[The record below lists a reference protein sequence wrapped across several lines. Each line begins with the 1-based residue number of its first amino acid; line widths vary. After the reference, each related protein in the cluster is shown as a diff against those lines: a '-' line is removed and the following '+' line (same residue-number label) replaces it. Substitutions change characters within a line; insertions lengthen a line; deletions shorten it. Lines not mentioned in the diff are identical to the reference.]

1 MVLNSNKVVLG
12 VLKEFHSPFLNEI
25 RSRKDISILKVTL
38 NNRDYITNHILNIL
52 SNWNIPMKF
61 YENEMIHEQ
70 NKKYLILPI
79 GITLILL
86 SICMGRY
93 SISLYDLYSLN
104 DKAIAVFFNLRLPRI
119 IAALLVGGA
128 LSTAGASYQGM
139 FRNPLVSP
147 DILGASA
154 GASFGVAVGIL
165 LSLNIQTIQFF
176 AFIFGLIAV
185 ISSWRISRRIPH
197 HDPSLVLVLSGM
209 LIQGIF
215 TSGVSL
221 VKYICDP
228 YDKLPAITFWLM
240 GGLSSI
246 TLKDLK
252 VMIVPI
258 ILGLI
263 PLLLIRW
270 KLNILSFPEEEAK
283 TLGVNTDRIRIIVII
298 CSTLLSA
305 SIVSY
310 CGIIGWVGLVIPHL
324 TRSLFGP
331 NYKILLPTSFII
343 GGLYMLLV
351 DDLARCVFP
360 VEVPL
365 GILTS
370 LIGIPFFAYLLINV
384 RKGWI

>member
-1 MVLNSNKVVLG
+1 MNK
-12 VLKEFHSPFLNEI
+12 I
-25 RSRKDISILKVTL
+25 
-38 NNRDYITNHILNIL
+38 
-52 SNWNIPMKF
+52 
-61 YENEMIHEQ
+61 
-70 NKKYLILPI
+70 KKYLIFQL
-79 GITLILL
+79 GIILILL
-86 SICMGRY
+86 SIFIGRY
-93 SISLYDLYSLN
+93 SISLRDLYFLN
-104 DKAIAVFFNLRLPRI
+104 DKTIAIFFNLRLPRI

-165 LSLNIQTIQFF
+165 LSLNVQFIQVF

-185 ISSWRISRRIPH
+185 ISSWRISKRIPH

-209 LIQGIF
+209 LVQGIF

-246 TLKDLK
+246 TLNDLQ
-252 VMIVPI
+252 VMVIPI
-258 ILGLI
+258 ILGLL

-324 TRSLFGP
+324 TRSLYGP

>member
-1 MVLNSNKVVLG
+1 MKKV
-12 VLKEFHSPFLNEI
+12 
-25 RSRKDISILKVTL
+25 
-38 NNRDYITNHILNIL
+38 
-52 SNWNIPMKF
+52 
-61 YENEMIHEQ
+61 
-70 NKKYLILPI
+70 KKYLLFPI
-79 GITLILL
+79 GAILILL
-86 SICMGRY
+86 SICIGRY
-93 SISLYDLYSLN
+93 SISLHDLYSLN
-104 DKAIAVFFNLRLPRI
+104 DKAIAIFFNLRLPRI

-139 FRNPLVSP
+139 FKNPLVSP

-154 GASFGVAVGIL
+154 GASLGVAIGIL
-165 LSLNIQTIQFF
+165 FSFNVHFIQIL

-185 ISSWRISRRIPH
+185 MLSWRISRKIPH

-209 LIQGIF
+209 LVQGLF
-215 TSGVSL
+215 TSAVSL

-246 TLKDLK
+246 TLKDLQ
-252 VMIVPI
+252 VMIIPI
-258 ILGLI
+258 ILGLV
-263 PLLLIRW
+263 PLMLIRW
-270 KLNILSFPEEEAK
+270 KINILSFPEDEAK
-283 TLGVNTDRIRIIVII
+283 TLGVNTNRIRIIVII

-310 CGIIGWVGLVIPHL
+310 CGVIGWVGLVIPHL
-324 TRSLFGP
+324 TRSMYGP
-331 NYKILLPTSFII
+331 NYKSLLPASFFI
-343 GGLYMLLV
+343 GSLYMLLV
-351 DDLARCVFP
+351 DDLARCMFT

-384 RKGWI
+384 KKGWL

>member
-1 MVLNSNKVVLG
+1 
-12 VLKEFHSPFLNEI
+12 
-25 RSRKDISILKVTL
+25 
-38 NNRDYITNHILNIL
+38 
-52 SNWNIPMKF
+52 
-61 YENEMIHEQ
+61 MI
-70 NKKYLILPI
+70 I
-79 GITLILL
+79 
-86 SICMGRY
+86 
-93 SISLYDLYSLN
+93 
-104 DKAIAVFFNLRLPRI
+104 
-119 IAALLVGGA
+119 
-128 LSTAGASYQGM
+128 
-139 FRNPLVSP
+139 
-147 DILGASA
+147 
-154 GASFGVAVGIL
+154 
-165 LSLNIQTIQFF
+165 
-176 AFIFGLIAV
+176 
-185 ISSWRISRRIPH
+185 
-197 HDPSLVLVLSGM
+197 
-209 LIQGIF
+209 
-215 TSGVSL
+215 
-221 VKYICDP
+221 
-228 YDKLPAITFWLM
+228 
-240 GGLSSI
+240 
-246 TLKDLK
+246 
-252 VMIVPI
+252 PI
-258 ILGLI
+258 ILGLV

-324 TRSLFGP
+324 TRSLYGP

>member
-1 MVLNSNKVVLG
+1 
-12 VLKEFHSPFLNEI
+12 
-25 RSRKDISILKVTL
+25 
-38 NNRDYITNHILNIL
+38 
-52 SNWNIPMKF
+52 MKK
-61 YENEMIHEQ
+61 I
-70 NKKYLILPI
+70 KKHLILPI
-79 GITLILL
+79 GIALILI
-86 SICMGRY
+86 SICIGRY
-93 SISLYDLYSLN
+93 PISLYDLYSLN
-104 DKAIAVFFNLRLPRI
+104 NKSTAIFFNLRIPRI
-119 IAALLVGGA
+119 IAALLVGGT

-154 GASFGVAVGIL
+154 GASFGVAIGIL

-176 AFIFGLIAV
+176 AFAFGLIAV
-185 ISSWRISRRIPH
+185 ISSWSISKKIPN

-209 LIQGIF
+209 LVQGIF
-215 TSGVSL
+215 TSGVSF

-228 YDKLPAITFWLM
+228 YDKLPSITFWLM
-240 GGLSSI
+240 GSLSSI
-246 TLKDLK
+246 TLNDLQI
-252 VMIVPI
+252 MIIPI

-270 KLNILSFPEEEAK
+270 KLNILSFSEEEAK
-283 TLGVNTDRIRIIVII
+283 TLGVNTDKIRIIVIL

-324 TRSLFGP
+324 ARSLYGP
-331 NYKILLPTSFII
+331 NYKVLLPASFFI
-343 GGLYMLLV
+343 GSLYMLLV
-351 DDLARCVFP
+351 DDLARCMFS

-384 RKGWI
+384 KKGWI

>member
-1 MVLNSNKVVLG
+1 MVK
-12 VLKEFHSPFLNEI
+12 I
-25 RSRKDISILKVTL
+25 
-38 NNRDYITNHILNIL
+38 
-52 SNWNIPMKF
+52 
-61 YENEMIHEQ
+61 
-70 NKKYLILPI
+70 KKYLIFPI
-79 GITLILL
+79 GATLILL
-86 SICMGRY
+86 SICIGRY
-93 SISLYDLYSLN
+93 SISLYDLLSLN
-104 DKAIAVFFNLRLPRI
+104 DKAMTIFFNLRLPRI
-119 IAALLVGGA
+119 ITALLVGGA

-139 FRNPLVSP
+139 FKNPLVSP

-154 GASFGVAVGIL
+154 GASFGVALGIL
-165 LSLNIQTIQFF
+165 LSFNVNLIQIL

-185 ISSWRISRRIPH
+185 ISSWKISRRIPH

-209 LIQGIF
+209 LVQGLF
-215 TSGVSL
+215 TSAVSL

-246 TLKDLK
+246 TSNDLQI
-252 VMIVPI
+252 MIIPI
-258 ILGLI
+258 IAGLI

-270 KLNILSFPEEEAK
+270 KLNILSFPEDEAK
-283 TLGVNTDRIRIIVII
+283 TLGVNTDRIRVIVII

-310 CGIIGWVGLVIPHL
+310 CGVIGWVGLVIPHL
-324 TRSLFGP
+324 TRSIYGP
-331 NYKILLPTSFII
+331 NYKVLLPASFFI
-343 GGLYMLLV
+343 GSLYMLLV
-351 DDLARCVFP
+351 DDLARLMFP

-384 RKGWI
+384 KKGWL

>member
-1 MVLNSNKVVLG
+1 M
-12 VLKEFHSPFLNEI
+12 
-25 RSRKDISILKVTL
+25 
-38 NNRDYITNHILNIL
+38 
-52 SNWNIPMKF
+52 
-61 YENEMIHEQ
+61 
-70 NKKYLILPI
+70 
-79 GITLILL
+79 
-86 SICMGRY
+86 
-93 SISLYDLYSLN
+93 
-104 DKAIAVFFNLRLPRI
+104 PRI

-165 LSLNIQTIQFF
+165 LSLNVQFIQVF

-185 ISSWRISRRIPH
+185 ISSWRISKRIPH

-209 LIQGIF
+209 LVQGIF

-221 VKYICDP
+221 IKYICDP

-246 TLKDLK
+246 TLKDLQI
-252 VMIVPI
+252 MIIPI
-258 ILGLI
+258 ILGLV

-324 TRSLFGP
+324 TRSLYGP

>member
-1 MVLNSNKVVLG
+1 MNK
-12 VLKEFHSPFLNEI
+12 I
-25 RSRKDISILKVTL
+25 
-38 NNRDYITNHILNIL
+38 
-52 SNWNIPMKF
+52 
-61 YENEMIHEQ
+61 
-70 NKKYLILPI
+70 KKYLILPI

-104 DKAIAVFFNLRLPRI
+104 DKATAVFFNLRLPRI

-165 LSLNIQTIQFF
+165 LSLNVQAIQFF

-185 ISSWRISRRIPH
+185 ISSWRISKRIPH

-310 CGIIGWVGLVIPHL
+310 CGVIGWVGLVIPHL
-324 TRSLFGP
+324 TRSLYGP
-331 NYKILLPTSFII
+331 NYKVLLPSSFLI
-343 GGLYMLLV
+343 GSLYMLLV
-351 DDLARCVFP
+351 DDLARCMFS

-384 RKGWI
+384 KKGWL

>member
-1 MVLNSNKVVLG
+1 M
-12 VLKEFHSPFLNEI
+12 
-25 RSRKDISILKVTL
+25 
-38 NNRDYITNHILNIL
+38 
-52 SNWNIPMKF
+52 
-61 YENEMIHEQ
+61 
-70 NKKYLILPI
+70 
-79 GITLILL
+79 
-86 SICMGRY
+86 
-93 SISLYDLYSLN
+93 
-104 DKAIAVFFNLRLPRI
+104 
-119 IAALLVGGA
+119 
-128 LSTAGASYQGM
+128 
-139 FRNPLVSP
+139 
-147 DILGASA
+147 
-154 GASFGVAVGIL
+154 
-165 LSLNIQTIQFF
+165 
-176 AFIFGLIAV
+176 
-185 ISSWRISRRIPH
+185 
-197 HDPSLVLVLSGM
+197 
-209 LIQGIF
+209 
-215 TSGVSL
+215 
-221 VKYICDP
+221 KYICDP
-228 YDKLPAITFWLM
+228 YDKLPAITFWLI

-246 TLKDLK
+246 TLKDLQIM
-252 VMIVPI
+252 MIPM

-324 TRSLFGP
+324 TRLIYGP

-343 GGLYMLLV
+343 GGLYLLLV

-360 VEVPL
+360 VKVPPL